1 MNWWIRLGVRFFV
14 LAVDEDS
21 LSLATESEV
30 LVIPTTMISSVVSGQ
45 SILTDYTSSSR
56 KNSLHGLYIAFCE
69 SENQFKFLNKIIQAQ
84 RKALRE
90 RRSSHRQ

>member
-56 KNSLHGLYIAFCE
+56 KNSLHGL
-69 SENQFKFLNKIIQAQ
+69 
-84 RKALRE
+84 
-90 RRSSHRQ
+90 